1 MSPPGRQAECNPTRP
16 APPRPRLPS
25 NLLLPLPAPRAAPAP
40 RPPHPAVD
48 LTLAQ
53 QGNTE
58 VEAGDPAVKEMGEG
72 GGVPG
77 VGSGEALRT
86 SRQRTIKVSASQWTW
101 LDRGLGGR
109 RASQIGPRRGGSL
122 ALAPSCGFYPTSSP
136 GHTPDLR
143 PNLGWAR
150 PGEDG
155 GGVRFPL
162 PSALRVAL
170 STCLGDRR
178 HSSACTPAGLA
189 YLISCF
195 RPETGFPYS
204 AGRLPWA

>member
-72 GGVPG
+72 GRGTG
-77 VGSGEALRT
+77 GGERGSVANQQAENDQGLRLPVNVT
-86 SRQRTIKVSASQWTW
+86 
-101 LDRGLGGR
+101 
-109 RASQIGPRRGGSL
+109 
-122 ALAPSCGFYPTSSP
+122 
-136 GHTPDLR
+136 
-143 PNLGWAR
+143 R
-150 PGEDG
+150 PGTRGTQGQPDRAAARRIPG
-155 GGVRFPL
+155 PGPKLRVLPYVLAWPHSR
-162 PSALRVAL
+162 PSAQPR
-170 STCLGDRR
+170 LG
-178 HSSACTPAGLA
+178 
-189 YLISCF
+189 
-195 RPETGFPYS
+195 
-204 AGRLPWA
+204 